1 MKSHPGLFTT
11 RRSFLR
17 GSLLGGA
24 LNWTV
29 PSFVAETF
37 DALVRAAEGQ
47 PGAGSLDQP
56 ILVILQLAG
65 GHDGLNCLVPFGN
78 DHYRKAR
85 PQLALDANK
94 VLKLDDQCGLAPE
107 LKPLR
112 GLFDAG
118 QLSIVQG
125 VGYPNPNRSHF
136 RSTDIWQT
144 ASDSDRVERHGWL
157 GRYFDQT
164 CSGADPVVGVNVGRQ
179 VPLAFA
185 GPRPLGVSVEN
196 PETYRFQGFD
206 ESARAGAMASE
217 SVFRRISED
226 HELEMGAGES
236 VAGSTI
242 GTVGEAVPRARS
254 KLDFIE
260 RVTLDA
266 QRSSD
271 RVLDITRRP
280 ISDGRYPATGL
291 ANSLRLVG
299 RFIRGGLPTR
309 VYYVS
314 HGGYDTHTNQ
324 LGVQAR
330 LLRELAEALE
340 AFWTD
345 LKRDRLTEKVLVVTF
360 SEFGRRVAENA
371 SGGTD
376 HGAAGLMFALGH
388 RLRAGLLGRH
398 PSLAPEDLL
407 NGDLRHTVDFRSVY
421 AGVLEGWLKTPS
433 EKVLGRRFE
442 PLWLT

>member
-11 RRSFLR
+11 RRDFLR

-24 LNWTV
+24 LSWTV
-29 PSFVAETF
+29 PSFVASTF
-37 DALVRAAEGQ
+37 DALARAADGQ
-47 PGAGSLDQP
+47 SAAASLDQP

-65 GHDGLNCLVPFGN
+65 GHDGLNCLVPYHN

-85 PQLALDANK
+85 PQLALKPDQ
-94 VLKLDDQCGLAPE
+94 VLKLDEHVGLAPE
-107 LKPLR
+107 LRPLR
-112 GLFDAG
+112 GLWDAG
-118 QLSIVQG
+118 EFSIVQG

-164 CSGADPVVGVNVGRQ
+164 CIGADPVVGVNVGSR

-196 PETYRFQGFD
+196 PETYRFLGFD
-206 ESARAGAMASE
+206 EAGPAGAMGSE
-217 SVFRRISED
+217 AVFRRMSED
-226 HELEMGAGES
+226 HASEMEGGEA

-242 GTVGEAVPRARS
+242 GAVGQAVPRARS

-271 RVLDITRRP
+271 RVLDMARRP
-280 ISDGRYPATGL
+280 ATAGNYPASNL

-314 HGGYDTHTNQ
+314 QGGYDTHTNQ
-324 LGVQAR
+324 LGAQAR
-330 LLRELAEALE
+330 LLRELGEAPA

-345 LKRDRLTEKVLVVTF
+345 LKRDRLTEKVLLVTF

-388 RLRAGLLGRH
+388 RLRGGLLGRP

-407 NGDLRHTVDFRSVY
+407 NGDLRYTVDFRSVY
-421 AGVLEGWLKTPS
+421 AGLLDGWLKTPS

-442 PLWLT
+442 PLWLA